1 MPSDLAHVK
10 SPEHHQAVAKWY
22 VEQRNWVPVTEGT
35 CESMGKLLK
44 KLIQEEKD
52 ELRSQGEI
60 DGCPVRSLTRKIK
73 TSAHFQDAS
82 KWEIVDY
89 LQKYASTRFKDN
101 EECKLTGRLSSAMA
115 RNNIDNLLIAVDR
128 LNQAWQDALKK
139 FDYRMRD
146 PQSAPPPEDD
156 DDEMEIVDEEAFVR
170 RLTEEMAEFH
180 ITTAIDEEADA
191 SVV

>member
-1 MPSDLAHVK
+1 
-10 SPEHHQAVAKWY
+10 
-22 VEQRNWVPVTEGT
+22 
-35 CESMGKLLK
+35 MGSEMCIRDR

-115 RNNIDNLLIAVDR
+115 RNNFDNLLIAVDR
-128 LNQAWQDALKK
+128 LNQAWQDALKE

-146 PQSAPPPEDD
+146 PQSAPPTEDD

-180 ITTAIDEEADA
+180 ITTAIVEEEEA
-191 SVV
+191 